1 MKSTGRPAG
10 SAPAVAGRPAG
21 AAVRR
26 TLSTLAG
33 LPPCRWAQARLARS
47 GVGGRTMVI
56 AVPYLWLLLFFLVPF
71 VIVLKISF
79 SETQIAMPPY
89 QPLLEWAGER
99 LSDLRLNVNPGNFL
113 YLFED
118 SLYLLAFVNSL
129 QVAAVS
135 TMAALLI
142 GYPLAYAIA
151 RADARW
157 RGILL
162 MLVILPFWTSFL
174 LRVYAW
180 IGILKNNGLLNNL
193 LIWLGVIDRPI
204 VMLQTDFATYLG
216 IVYCYLP
223 FMVMPLYAN
232 LEKMDLTLLEA
243 AEDLGCRPL
252 RAFASITLPLSLPG
266 IVAGC
271 MLVFI
276 PAVGEYVIPALL
288 GPADSLM
295 IGKVLWTEFFN
306 NRDWPVASAVAIALL
321 LILVAPIMYF
331 QRVQGR
337 QAGAD
342 A

>member
-1 MKSTGRPAG
+1 MKPEMQPGLGAPPLAERFAVG
-10 SAPAVAGRPAG
+10 S
-21 AAVRR
+21 RR
-26 TLSTLAG
+26 LLDAIG
-33 LPPCRWAQARLARS
+33 KLPPCRRTQILLIRRGISARTA
-47 GVGGRTMVI
+47 VI
-56 AVPYLWLLLFFLVPF
+56 AVPYLWLLLFFVVPF

-89 QPLLEWAGER
+89 QPLLEWAGAQ
-99 LSDLRLNVNPGNFL
+99 LADIRLNVNPGNFL

-118 SLYLLAFVNSL
+118 SLYLRAFVNSL

-135 TMAALLI
+135 TVAALLI

-151 RADARW
+151 RSAPRW

-180 IGILKNNGLLNNL
+180 IGLLKNNGLLNNF
-193 LIWLGVIDRPI
+193 LIWLGVIDQPI

-252 RAFASITLPLSLPG
+252 RAFASIPLPLSLPG

-288 GPADSLM
+288 GPSDSLM

-306 NRDWPVASAVAIALL
+306 NRDWPVASAVAIVLL
-321 LILVAPIMYF
+321 LLLVAPIMYF
-331 QRVQGR
+331 QRLQGR
-337 QAGAD
+337 ASA
-342 A
+342 AR

>member
-1 MKSTGRPAG
+1 MKPEQQSGQAATPATERFAG
-10 SAPAVAGRPAG
+10 S
-21 AAVRR
+21 RR
-26 TLSTLAG
+26 ALDMIG
-33 LPPCRWAQARLARS
+33 ELPPCRWARALLMRRRISARS
-47 GVGGRTMVI
+47 AVV
-56 AVPYLWLLLFFLVPF
+56 AVPYLWLLLFFVVPF

-89 QPLLEWAGER
+89 QPLLEWVGER
-99 LSDLRLNVNPGNFL
+99 LTDIRLNVNPGNFL
-113 YLFED
+113 YLIED
-118 SLYLLAFVNSL
+118 SLYLRAFANSL

-135 TMAALLI
+135 TLAALLI

-151 RADARW
+151 RSDRRW

-180 IGILKNNGLLNNL
+180 IGLLKNNGLLNNF
-193 LIWLGVIDRPI
+193 LIWLDIIDQPI

-252 RAFASITLPLSLPG
+252 RAFACITLPLSLPG

-288 GPADSLM
+288 GPSDSLM

-306 NRDWPVASAVAIALL
+306 NRDWPVASAVAIVLL
-321 LILVAPIMYF
+321 LLLVAPIMYF
-331 QRVQGR
+331 QRLQGR
-337 QAGAD
+337 ASGARS
-342 A
+342 

>member
-1 MKSTGRPAG
+1 MKATTRSPGGQTA
-10 SAPAVAGRPAG
+10 SANGHARRWS
-21 AAVRR
+21 AAFSRLPR
-26 TLSTLAG
+26 WRWTQTL
-33 LPPCRWAQARLARS
+33 LARCGLS
-47 GVGGRTMVI
+47 NRAAVI
-56 AVPYLWLLLFFLVPF
+56 AVPYLWLLLFFVAPF
-71 VIVLKISF
+71 LIVLKISF

-89 QPLLEWAGER
+89 QPLLEWAGEAIT
-99 LSDLRLNVNPGNFL
+99 DVRLNINSGNFL
-113 YLFED
+113 YLIED
-118 SLYLLAFVNSL
+118 SLYLRAFANSL

-135 TMAALLI
+135 TLVALLI

-151 RADARW
+151 RAAPRW

-180 IGILKNNGLLNNL
+180 IGLLKNNGLVNNL
-193 LIWLGVIDRPI
+193 LLWLGLIDQPI
-204 VMLQTDFATYLG
+204 VMLQTEFATYLG

-232 LEKMDLTLLEA
+232 LEKMDLALLEA

-252 RAFASITLPLSLPG
+252 RAFLEITLPLSLPG

-288 GPADSLM
+288 GPSDSLM

-306 NRDWPVASAVAIALL
+306 NRDWPVASAVAIVLL
-321 LILVAPIMYF
+321 LLLVAPIMYF

-337 QAGAD
+337 ESAGRR
-342 A
+342 